1 MDAPYCPG
9 RQVHWLKHLVVT
21 RIVGKER
28 SYKAADEE
36 LKAIVPTMRAL
47 LDLRESQ
54 ARLTNAQRIAPRTLG
69 MARHD
74 R

>member
-36 LKAIVPTMRAL
+36 LKAIVPTMRV
-47 LDLRESQ
+47 
-54 ARLTNAQRIAPRTLG
+54 AQRRIRTDTEYLANSTG
-69 MARHD
+69 AGTQGR
-74 R
+74 RYLN